1 MTARWTLGL
10 GRHVSEMAPS
20 GQDRPSVQR
29 ARALDLAAAP
39 TYMSPVPMEP
49 IGRALQYDATDT
61 VDAIEE
67 CYRRG
72 WTDGLPVVPPVA
84 DKVADMLASMGLAP
98 EHVVGEVPVRRRV
111 LTAERAA
118 ANAVMAGCLPE
129 HFPVVLAAMEA
140 FFEHDPNILHE
151 VSAATNAPGW
161 LILVNGPLRRRLGL
175 GCTENF
181 LSSANRANA
190 TIGRAVRLI
199 LMNVLESRPGILDR
213 GCMGSLC
220 RVGVCFGEDEERSPW
235 PPFHVTRGFE
245 PEASTVTVA
254 SVQDPEMLGNRY
266 GVTAESLMDA
276 TVDAMVSHGL
286 AVHFT
291 FTETQW
297 FWIVG
302 HWHAEMLARQGW
314 TRPRMQQYV
323 WERAWRT
330 RAALKRLGALR
341 GEIVPGDETERL
353 LAAPRPE
360 DIFIVKAGG
369 DSGIYSTLFKV
380 YVGMPATTVRVHERH
395 GAPAE
400 RGER

>member
-1 MTARWTLGL
+1 MPA
-10 GRHVSEMAPS
+10 S
-20 GQDRPSVQR
+20 
-29 ARALDLAAAP
+29 LDLARVP
-39 TYMSPVPMEP
+39 TYISPVP
-49 IGRALQYDATDT
+49 IARTGRAPQYEVAPTL
-61 VDAIEE
+61 DAIEE

-72 WTDGLPVVPPVA
+72 WTDGLPVVPPTA
-84 DKVADMLASMGLAP
+84 DKVAGMLATVGLAP
-98 EHVVGEVPVRRRV
+98 EHVIGEVPVRLRV

-140 FFEHDPNILHE
+140 FFAHDPNILHE

-161 LILVNGPLRRRLGL
+161 LILVNGPLRQQLGL
-175 GCTENF
+175 ACTDNL

-199 LMNVLESRPGILDR
+199 LMNVLESRPGVLDR
-213 GCMGSLC
+213 GCMGSLSKG
-220 RVGVCFGEDEERSPW
+220 GVCFGEDEERSPW
-235 PPFHVTRGFE
+235 PPLHVTRGFA

-266 GVTAESLMDA
+266 GLTAESLMDA

-314 TRPRMQQYV
+314 TRPRIQEYV
-323 WERAWRT
+323 WERAWRP
-330 RAALKRLGALR
+330 RAQLKRLGALR
-341 GEIVPGDETERL
+341 GEIVPSDETDRL
-353 LAAPRPE
+353 RAAPRPE
-360 DIFIVKAGG
+360 DILIVKAGG

-380 YVGMPATTVRVHERH
+380 YIGMPATSVRVRE
-395 GAPAE
+395 GEGTPAE
-400 RGER
+400 RGEG